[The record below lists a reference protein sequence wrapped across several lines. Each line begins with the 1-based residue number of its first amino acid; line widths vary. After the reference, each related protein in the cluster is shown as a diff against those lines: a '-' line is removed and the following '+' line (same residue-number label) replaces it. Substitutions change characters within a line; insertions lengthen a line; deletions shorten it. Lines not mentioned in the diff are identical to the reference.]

1 MDIDKELYDKISEK
15 IDIISKISDEIIEI
29 HKELITNIANRLNEK
44 YNIKNDVVFKC
55 NDIYR
60 STSHGIYVKTIS
72 FVDKNNDKNVIA
84 KYHFLDAYEGEYVY
98 EKFIQDCNKNDIIDT
113 FFEEINDVILWE
125 YF

>member
-15 IDIISKISDEIIEI
+15 IDIVSKIKDEIIEI
-29 HKELITNIANRLNEK
+29 HKELITNVANRLNKK

-60 STSHGIYVKTIS
+60 GTSCGIYVKIIS
-72 FVDKNNDKNVIA
+72 FVDKSDDKNIIA
-84 KYHFLDAYEGEYVY
+84 KYHFLDAYEGQCVY
-98 EKFIQDCNKNDIIDT
+98 EKFIKDCNNNDIIDT
-113 FFEEINDVILWE
+113 FFEEINDVIFWE